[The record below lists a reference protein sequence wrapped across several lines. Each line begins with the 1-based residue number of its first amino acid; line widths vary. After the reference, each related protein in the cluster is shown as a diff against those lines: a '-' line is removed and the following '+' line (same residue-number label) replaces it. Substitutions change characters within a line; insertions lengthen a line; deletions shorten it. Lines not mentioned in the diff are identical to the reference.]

1 MNPEFRAG
9 RPVTAEKRKKK
20 NVFLTMMFTL
30 YKTREPLVVD
40 S

>member
-20 NVFLTMMFTL
+20 KLFSYNDVHA
-30 YKTREPLVVD
+30 V
-40 S
+40 